1 MHASVDKILRTC
13 KRGVTEKEKSGK
25 WSMKHPYVQ
34 NGISV
39 WSRSVGARLLDEWAA
54 MMDVVD
60 GGCPIC
66 VCNVQQFLP
75 AFAVLKGRVCLS
87 DACSPGAAHILF
99 SECQHTDT
107 HTHFYLIK
115 SSDILYSALPTARLG
130 SVLY

>member
-54 MMDVVD
+54 MMDVVEGD
-60 GGCPIC
+60 VP
-66 VCNVQQFLP
+66 F
-75 AFAVLKGRVCLS
+75 AFAM
-87 DACSPGAAHILF
+87 CSNF
-99 SECQHTDT
+99 CQ
-107 HTHFYLIK
+107 L
-115 SSDILYSALPTARLG
+115 LPC
-130 SVLY
+130 

>member
-1 MHASVDKILRTC
+1 MEYETSLCTKWYFGLES
-13 KRGVTEKEKSGK
+13 KRGRTPPRRMGG
-25 WSMKHPYVQ
+25 
-34 NGISV
+34 NDG
-39 WSRSVGARLLDEWAA
+39 RGG
-54 MMDVVD
+54 